1 MRKVN
6 VFGKKISHIKVV
18 YFIAFIFAVVFG
30 ARLFILNAQEKR
42 LAYYEQQEQQIVSR
56 INSIINSNQTETYHL
71 IGQIIQ
77 FLPNT
82 YTSAQIRDEVEF
94 VMNLSQLSTATNV
107 NFTLTE
113 QTSTPFG
120 NQIPNTVRALK
131 VQLNFSISSAEHIID
146 FVTNL
151 YEADRIYYIEA
162 MTVTINQLGAA
173 QVGFTFYTF
182 YNNVSVS

>member
-6 VFGKKISHIKVV
+6 VFGKKISHIKVI

-42 LAYYEQQEQQIVSR
+42 LAFYEEQEQQILSR
-56 INSIINSNQTETYHL
+56 INAIVNSNQSETYHL

-77 FLPNT
+77 YLPNT

-94 VMNLSQLSTATNV
+94 VMNLSQLSTATNL

-113 QTSTPFG
+113 QASTPFG
-120 NQIPNTVRALK
+120 NQIPNTVKALK
-131 VQLNFSISSAEHIID
+131 IQLNFSISSAEHLLD

-151 YEADRIYYIEA
+151 YEADRIYYIES